1 MPLPAFNYGSDDSG
15 LACGFLIGDGART
28 ETIGAADALARLRQP
43 ASVPAPRQF
52 VWLPANLSK
61 AASERW
67 LRSHARVDTTEDQLL
82 AGRLTRKREHLGA
95 LRGCWQGCIGRASR
109 HRAVMRPLYS

>member
-28 ETIGAADALARLRQP
+28 ETIDAADALARLRQP

-52 VWLPANLSK
+52 VWLHANLSK

-67 LRSHARVDTTEDQLL
+67 LRSHAGLGDGFYELL
-82 AGRLTRKREHLGA
+82 HQGSRSTRIEILDDA
-95 LRGCWQGCIGRASR
+95 LV
-109 HRAVMRPLYS
+109 AVRRPVPPGIIVPEIY